1 MQIEGPITNVGVS
14 IHLGYKQK
22 LKIQNK
28 PNFGFL
34 FNRAKHASQ
43 KFGFG
48 LTETEIGFKQNS
60 PHRFIFIFSI
70 MKITKKEQ
78 TQTPR

>member
-1 MQIEGPITNVGVS
+1 MIPTTLFSCLNLQNNVNLHLLYCWSDVQIEGPITNVGVS

-43 KFGFG
+43 KFGFS
-48 LTETEIGFKQNS
+48 LTETEI
-60 PHRFIFIFSI
+60 
-70 MKITKKEQ
+70 
-78 TQTPR
+78 